1 MSFQVPIVQHFCTC
15 TDEDYNPTQLG
26 WRQKEYEDLRLSGLS
41 FYDTMEKMKVKRLCC
56 REKYMNPPF
65 LFMRIADIDRIR
77 DETGM
82 LAKGGKIKGYNKIK
96 TVKGGEEI
104 LPKRPFPEI
113 PK

>member
-1 MSFQVPIVQHFCTC
+1 MSFQIPIVQHFCTC

-41 FYDTMEKMKVKRLCC
+41 FYDAMDKMKVKRLCC
-56 REKYMNPPF
+56 REKFMNPPF
-65 LFMRIADIDRIR
+65 LFIRVADIDRIR